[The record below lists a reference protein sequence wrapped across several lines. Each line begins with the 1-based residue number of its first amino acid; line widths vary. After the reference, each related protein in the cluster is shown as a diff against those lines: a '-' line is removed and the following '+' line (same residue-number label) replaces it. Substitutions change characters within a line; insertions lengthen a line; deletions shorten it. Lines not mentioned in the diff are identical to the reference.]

1 MSLNYPGPLFP
12 GGYSWEFLVGGSV
25 PLRFSK
31 SWPYF
36 RPKYLFFYTRFQ
48 LRLTKSTPR
57 SRAGLEEIL
66 LSSFRFRAQTK
77 RFLKIHLEFA
87 YYLFFLIHLELK
99 WQLRSYTPVG
109 PSKIISDSRPKW
121 GNSVPFSDWIGPK
134 PYPLGR
140 HMPVRHI
147 LENTPWASFQR
158 SAPRIIFRIECK
170 EIQFKTSWYCYV
182 YINASSLSSAP
193 FICCCTFAQ
202 DVLTMRILIFLSIFP
217 LASLPSGK

>member
-1 MSLNYPGPLFP
+1 MSLNSPGPPFP

-25 PLRFSK
+25 PLRFSY

-36 RPKYLFFYTRFQ
+36 RPKYLICYTRFQ

-77 RFLKIHLEFA
+77 RFLKIRLEFA

-121 GNSVPFSDWIGPK
+121 GNSVPFSDWIGTK
-134 PYPLGR
+134 PYPLGL
-140 HMPVRHI
+140 HMPVRLL
-147 LENTPWASFQR
+147 LENTPGPLSKDPPLGLFSGSSVRRYNSKYHDIVMFISMPVLCSQR
-158 SAPRIIFRIECK
+158 HLSVVAPSL
-170 EIQFKTSWYCYV
+170 KTCSRCG
-182 YINASSLSSAP
+182 
-193 FICCCTFAQ
+193 F
-202 DVLTMRILIFLSIFP
+202 
-217 LASLPSGK
+217 

>member
-1 MSLNYPGPLFP
+1 MSLNSPGPLFP

-25 PLRFSK
+25 PLWFSY

-36 RPKYLFFYTRFQ
+36 RPKYLIFYTRFQ
-48 LRLTKSTPR
+48 LRPTKSTPR

-66 LSSFRFRAQTK
+66 LSSLRFRAQTK

-109 PSKIISDSRPKW
+109 PSKIITDSRPKW
-121 GNSVPFSDWIGPK
+121 GNSNTRFQTK
-134 PYPLGR
+134 TAQRPYPLGR
-140 HMPVRHI
+140 HMPVRLL

-158 SAPRIIFRIECK
+158 PAPGIIFKIE
-170 EIQFKTSWYCYV
+170 
-182 YINASSLSSAP
+182 
-193 FICCCTFAQ
+193 
-202 DVLTMRILIFLSIFP
+202 R
-217 LASLPSGK
+217 